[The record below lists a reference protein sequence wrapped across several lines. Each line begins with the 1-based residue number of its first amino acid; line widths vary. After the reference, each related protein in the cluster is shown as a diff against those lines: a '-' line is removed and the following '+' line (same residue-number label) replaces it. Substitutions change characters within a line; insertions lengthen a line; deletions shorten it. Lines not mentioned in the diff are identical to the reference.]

1 MLHTT
6 RTGTICVLWHTSV
19 KPASFAS
26 WTLTKIPQIV
36 WDSLAK
42 ICCAQHKSDISEV
55 QHGNVKGKAG
65 MVEGFWIVQY
75 EGVAGNG
82 GGVAVF
88 IKGRV
93 FGGDSGFVYT
103 GTYNAD
109 EKSIAAKI
117 SVRNFLPDV
126 PRSLSEI

>member
-1 MLHTT
+1 
-6 RTGTICVLWHTSV
+6 VLWHTSV